1 MSLFFAAET
10 MPFGV
15 ALLVMLGLTALEVIG
30 LITALSP
37 SDWIDH
43 FLPEPAVD
51 GGLDGVLGWLHVGK
65 VPTLILLILF
75 LASFSVAGYAIQIL
89 ARNLVLMYLPAIL
102 VSIPAFMV
110 AIASVRVIG
119 KWLAYIVPRD
129 ESSAI
134 SESEFVGRVAL
145 VTAVSSQ
152 KSLAAQARL
161 RDNDGRSYFILVEPD
176 IEHLQLTEGM
186 QVLLIK
192 KMGSIYRVIE
202 NPHPTLM

>member
-1 MSLFFAAET
+1 MNVFLSTET
-10 MPFGV
+10 IPFGV
-15 ALLVMLGLTALEVIG
+15 ALIVMLGLTVLEVIG
-30 LITALSP
+30 LITSLSP

-43 FLPEPAVD
+43 FLPEPSID
-51 GGLDGVLGWLHVGK
+51 GGAEGVLGWLHIGK
-65 VPTLILLILF
+65 VPSLILLILF
-75 LASFSVAGYAIQIL
+75 LASFAVIGYAIQIL
-89 ARNLVLMYLPAIL
+89 ARNLVMGYLPAIL
-102 VSIPAFMV
+102 VSIPAFFA
-110 AIASVRVIG
+110 AIASVRVG
-119 KWLAYIVPRD
+119 GQWLAYIMPRD

-152 KSLAAQARL
+152 KNLAAQARL

-176 IEHLQLTEGM
+176 ITGLQLMEGM

-192 KMGSIYRVIE
+192 KMGSTYRVIE

>member
-1 MSLFFAAET
+1 MSLFVAT
-10 MPFGV
+10 QTLPFGV
-15 ALLVMLGLTALEVIG
+15 ALLVMLGLTVLEVIG

-37 SDWIDH
+37 SSWIDSL
-43 FLPEPAVD
+43 LPEPAVD

-65 VPTLILLILF
+65 VPSLILLILF
-75 LASFSVAGYAIQIL
+75 LASFSVAGYAVQIF
-89 ARNLVLMYLPAIL
+89 ARNLLGFYLPAFIAF
-102 VSIPAFMV
+102 IPAFFGAM
-110 AIASVRVIG
+110 ASVRLGG

-152 KSLAAQARL
+152 KILAAQARL
-161 RDNDGRSYFILVEPD
+161 RDTDGRSYFILVEPD
-176 IEHLQLTEGM
+176 LEDLQLTQGM

-192 KMGSIYRVIE
+192 KMGSVYRVIE
-202 NPHPTLM
+202 NPHPTLI

>member
-1 MSLFFAAET
+1 MSLFLASET
-10 MPFGV
+10 IPFGV
-15 ALLVMLGLTALEVIG
+15 ALLVMLGLTALEIIG
-30 LITALSP
+30 LMTALSP

-51 GGLDGVLGWLHVGK
+51 GGLEGVLGWLHVGK

-89 ARNLVLMYLPAIL
+89 LRNLIMTYLPAIL
-102 VSIPAFMV
+102 VSIPAFMA
-110 AIASVRVIG
+110 AIASVRVGG

-134 SESEFVGRVAL
+134 SEAEFVGRVAL
-145 VTAVSSQ
+145 VTAVSTQ
-152 KSLAAQARL
+152 KGLAAQARL

-176 IEHLQLTEGM
+176 LDELQLKEGM

-192 KMGSIYRVIE
+192 KMGSVYRVIE
-202 NPHPTLM
+202 NPHPTLI